1 MSRRPREVFSSWQ
14 LHLLAELKSMAKS
27 SPHELRITK
36 NPRLVQDDMATVS
49 ISLRTGGISRIASGL
64 ELQDQEE
71 FELRIPPRIFSLPD
85 IDVGHARFLGFP
97 HVLQGHRI
105 CIFLDPSREWQPFL
119 GMAGLLNRLWDWL
132 ENAAGAKF
140 DAKTSLYHA
149 VGGVLHQTP
158 GTPTVVVREAVST
171 GQHRVANIIKRSEHR
186 YDLTYVAGAPGYR
199 LPVFVLASDLPYGAD
214 RSLAGLLMA
223 MDDPYLDQLNGRT
236 PRIAPQSSAF
246 VSALSAC
253 AVRNP
258 DGTEQYF
265 ILGVPHPSGGPP
277 HLLCGR
283 LPSQIADSLRKR
295 ARDNG
300 TIIAVD
306 TKNVDGQIPV
316 EWCKVSDERQEV
328 TTRRDKGRPVNGF
341 VGKKVQI
348 WGCGGIGSWIA
359 EFVARAGASQIT
371 LCDPGVITGGLLVRQ
386 NYVEEDIGRIKA
398 EALSERLRRI
408 REDIVVNVA
417 DGQIPEGNAAF
428 READVII
435 DATIS
440 NLITQV
446 LDAFSTDS
454 ERTATIAQVATDARS
469 GTLGLLSVCA
479 PLALLTP
486 SEIDHNA
493 GEIVRASTDLE
504 IYHKLWQEPA
514 QGDELVPTRG
524 CSVPTF
530 HGSAADLAAVA
541 AVLTSLLG
549 NHLRGHGTETSSG
562 THVVSLPHSGGM
574 RPHYFLPAT
583 ADAETPTLQ

>member
-1 MSRRPREVFSSWQ
+1 
-14 LHLLAELKSMAKS
+14 MAKL
-27 SPHELRITK
+27 SPHVLRITK
-36 NPRLVQDDMATVS
+36 NPRLLRDGVATVT
-49 ISLRTGGISRIASGL
+49 IGLRTSEISRIESGL

-71 FELRIPPRIFSLPD
+71 FELRIPPGNFSLPD
-85 IDVGHARFLGFP
+85 IDVGHVRFLGFP

-105 CIFLDPSREWQPFL
+105 CIYLDPSREWQPFL

-132 ENAAGAKF
+132 ENAAGARF

-158 GTPTVVVREAVST
+158 GTPTVVVREAVSIK
-171 GQHRVANIIKRSEHR
+171 QHRVASIIKRSDHR
-186 YDLTYVAGAPGYR
+186 YDLTYAAGAPGHR

-214 RSLAGLLMA
+214 QSLAGLLMA
-223 MDDPYLDQLNGRT
+223 MDDPYLDRLNGRT
-236 PRIAPQSSAF
+236 PRIGPQSSSF

-258 DGTEQYF
+258 EASEQYF
-265 ILGVPHPSGGPP
+265 VLGVPHPSGGPP

-283 LPSQIADSLRKR
+283 LPFHVADALRKR
-295 ARDNG
+295 ARDKG
-300 TIIAVD
+300 TIISVEAKSVD
-306 TKNVDGQIPV
+306 ERIPV
-316 EWCKVSDERQEV
+316 EWCRISDERHEI
-328 TTRRDKGRPVNGF
+328 TTRRDSGRPVNGF
-341 VGKKVQI
+341 AGKHVQI
-348 WGCGGIGSWIA
+348 WGCGGLGSWIA

-386 NYVEEDIGRIKA
+386 NYVEEDVGRIKA
-398 EALSERLRRI
+398 EALSERLRRV
-408 REDIVVNVA
+408 RDDIVVHIA
-417 DGQIPEGNAAF
+417 DGRIPEGNAAF

-440 NLITQV
+440 NLITHL
-446 LDAFSTDS
+446 LDAYSTDRA
-454 ERTATIAQVATDARS
+454 RTATIAQVATDARS

-479 PLALLTP
+479 PLAPLTP

-493 GEIVRASTDLE
+493 GEIVRASTSLE

-549 NHLRGHGTETSSG
+549 NHLGGHETEKSSG

-574 RPHYFLPAT
+574 LPHYFIPAG
-583 ADAETPTLQ
+583 AGSEDPTVH